1 VSRIDGPTQL
11 LEFHFSGEYRGRR
24 AVANNGDESGCM
36 KKSDTLQEEI
46 KDLKRKRILDAAS
59 ELFFQHGFKGT
70 SVEAIASRLH
80 VTKPFIYYHFENKA
94 DILAGVCERTTAF
107 VAQSAEVAAA
117 GSGSVWER
125 LESLVR
131 DLSLRVIEG
140 RVYLA
145 VYFREENH
153 LPKSAFRNL
162 SRHRKRFDT
171 ALSKLLREGI
181 DAGEFHIPNISVAT
195 QAITGMTT
203 WIFNWY
209 RPTGSLTPDQ
219 IAEEMVSLVGSMVR
233 RRSAE
238 AGRGQLLTSS
248 S

>member
-1 VSRIDGPTQL
+1 LS
-11 LEFHFSGEYRGRR
+11 FSSAANTV
-24 AVANNGDESGCM
+24 AVERLANDDNESGCM

-80 VTKPFIYYHFENKA
+80 VTKPFIYYHFESKA
-94 DILAGVCERTTAF
+94 DILAGVCGRTTAF

-162 SRHRKRFDT
+162 SRNRKRFDT

-219 IAEEMVSLVGSMVR
+219 IAEEMVSLVSSMVR
-233 RRSAE
+233 RPSAE
-238 AGRGQLLTSS
+238 ADCGRIFTSS

>member
-1 VSRIDGPTQL
+1 
-11 LEFHFSGEYRGRR
+11 
-24 AVANNGDESGCM
+24 M
-36 KKSDTLQEEI
+36 KKSDTLRDEI

-59 ELFFQHGFKGT
+59 ELFFQHGFNGT

-94 DILAGVCERTTAF
+94 DILAGVCGRTTAF

-125 LESLVR
+125 LQSLVR
-131 DLSLRVIEG
+131 DLCLRVIEG

-153 LPKSAFRNL
+153 LPKSAFRDL
-162 SRHRKRFDT
+162 SNNRRRFDT
-171 ALSKLLREGI
+171 ALSKLLREGV
-181 DAGEFHIPNISVAT
+181 DAGEFHIPNVSVAT

-203 WIFNWY
+203 WVFNWY
-209 RPTGSLTPDQ
+209 RPTGALTPDQ
-219 IAEEMVSLVGSMVR
+219 IAEEMVSLVSSMVGR
-233 RRSAE
+233 PSRK
-238 AGRGQLLTSS
+238 AGRSRALTSS

>member
-1 VSRIDGPTQL
+1 MHKRETL
-11 LEFHFSGEYRGRR
+11 R
-24 AVANNGDESGCM
+24 DEV
-36 KKSDTLQEEI
+36 

-59 ELFFQHGFKGT
+59 ELFFEHGYKGT

-80 VTKPFIYYHFENKA
+80 VTKPFIYYHFNNKA
-94 DILAGVCERTTAF
+94 DILAGVCGRTTAF

-117 GSGSVWER
+117 GSGSVQQR

-145 VYFREENH
+145 VYFREEKH
-153 LPKSAFRNL
+153 LPKSAFRDLASN
-162 SRHRKRFDT
+162 RKRFDT

-181 DAGEFHIPNISVAT
+181 DAGDFHVSNVSVAT

-203 WIFNWY
+203 WLFNWY
-209 RPTGSLTPDQ
+209 RPTGPLTPEQ
-219 IAEEMVSLVGSMVR
+219 VAEEMVALVSSMVQRPSQAAGR
-233 RRSAE
+233 RRA
-238 AGRGQLLTSS
+238 LTSS

>member
-1 VSRIDGPTQL
+1 MHKRETL
-11 LEFHFSGEYRGRR
+11 R
-24 AVANNGDESGCM
+24 DEV
-36 KKSDTLQEEI
+36 

-59 ELFFQHGFKGT
+59 ELFFEHGYKGT

-80 VTKPFIYYHFENKA
+80 VTKPFIYYHFNNKA
-94 DILAGVCERTTAF
+94 DILAGVCGRTTAF

-117 GSGSVWER
+117 GSGSVQER

-145 VYFREENH
+145 VYFREEKH
-153 LPKSAFRNL
+153 LPKSAFRDLASN
-162 SRHRKRFDT
+162 RKRFDT

-181 DAGEFHIPNISVAT
+181 DAGDFHVSNVSVAT

-203 WIFNWY
+203 WLFNWY
-209 RPTGSLTPDQ
+209 RPTGPLTPEQ
-219 IAEEMVSLVGSMVR
+219 VAEEIVGLVSSMVQRPSEAAGR
-233 RRSAE
+233 RRTI
-238 AGRGQLLTSS
+238 TSS

>member
-1 VSRIDGPTQL
+1 MQKREIL
-11 LEFHFSGEYRGRR
+11 R
-24 AVANNGDESGCM
+24 DEV
-36 KKSDTLQEEI
+36 KE
-46 KDLKRKRILDAAS
+46 LKRKRILDAAS
-59 ELFFQHGFKGT
+59 ELFFERGYKGT

-80 VTKPFIYYHFENKA
+80 VTKPFIYYHFDNKA
-94 DILAGVCERTTAF
+94 DILAGVCGRTTAF

-117 GSGSVWER
+117 GSGSVCER

-145 VYFREENH
+145 VYFREERH
-153 LPKSAFRNL
+153 LPKSAFRDL
-162 SRHRKRFDT
+162 SSNRKRFDT
-171 ALSKLLREGI
+171 ALSKLLREGV
-181 DAGEFHIPNISVAT
+181 DAGDFRVSNISVAT

-209 RPTGSLTPDQ
+209 RPTGPLTPEQ
-219 IAEEMVSLVGSMVR
+219 IAEEMVILIGSMVHR
-233 RRSAE
+233 PPQRVGGYRK
-238 AGRGQLLTSS
+238 LTSS

>member
-1 VSRIDGPTQL
+1 MQKRETL
-11 LEFHFSGEYRGRR
+11 R
-24 AVANNGDESGCM
+24 DEV
-36 KKSDTLQEEI
+36 

-59 ELFFQHGFKGT
+59 ELFFEHGYKGT

-80 VTKPFIYYHFENKA
+80 VTKPFIYYHFSNKA
-94 DILAGVCERTTAF
+94 DILAGVCGRTTAF
-107 VAQSAEVAAA
+107 VAQSAEAAAA

-140 RVYLA
+140 RIYLA
-145 VYFREENH
+145 VYFREEKH
-153 LPKSAFRNL
+153 LPKSAFRDL
-162 SRHRKRFDT
+162 SSNRKRFDT
-171 ALSKLLREGI
+171 ALSKLIREGV
-181 DAGEFHIPNISVAT
+181 DSGDFHASNVSVAT

-209 RPTGSLTPDQ
+209 RPAGPLTPEQ
-219 IAEEMVSLVGSMVR
+219 IAEEMVSLVKSMVGRPSQEAAR
-233 RRSAE
+233 RRT
-238 AGRGQLLTSS
+238 LTSS

>member
-1 VSRIDGPTQL
+1 
-11 LEFHFSGEYRGRR
+11 
-24 AVANNGDESGCM
+24 M
-36 KKSDTLQEEI
+36 KKSDTLRDEI

-80 VTKPFIYYHFENKA
+80 VTKPFIYYHFDSKA
-94 DILAGVCERTTAF
+94 EILAGVCGRTTAF

-131 DLSLRVIEG
+131 VLSLRVIEG
-140 RVYLA
+140 RVNLA

-153 LPKSAFRNL
+153 LPRSAFRDL
-162 SRHRKRFDT
+162 SRNRKRFDT

-219 IAEEMVSLVGSMVR
+219 IAEEMVSLVSSMVR
-233 RRSAE
+233 RPSAE
-238 AGRGQLLTSS
+238 ADCGRIFTSS

>member
-1 VSRIDGPTQL
+1 MQKR
-11 LEFHFSGEYRGRR
+11 E
-24 AVANNGDESGCM
+24 
-36 KKSDTLQEEI
+36 TLREEVR
-46 KDLKRKRILDAAS
+46 DLKRKRILDAAS
-59 ELFFQHGFKGT
+59 ELFFERGYEGT

-80 VTKPFIYYHFENKA
+80 VTKPFIYYHFSNKA
-94 DILAGVCERTTAF
+94 DILAGVCGRTTAF

-117 GSGSVWER
+117 GTGGVWER
-125 LESLVR
+125 LEALVR

-145 VYFREENH
+145 VYFREEKH
-153 LPKSAFRNL
+153 LPKSAFRDLASN
-162 SRHRKRFDT
+162 RKRFDT
-171 ALSKLLREGI
+171 ALSKLLREGV
-181 DAGEFHIPNISVAT
+181 DAGDFDVSNISVAT

-209 RPTGSLTPDQ
+209 RPTRPLTPEQ

-233 RRSAE
+233 RRPQQIGS
-238 AGRGQLLTSS
+238 RRTLTSS

>member
-1 VSRIDGPTQL
+1 MDQPSSLSFASLANTVSIDRFTNVSPLTAK
-11 LEFHFSGEYRGRR
+11 SR
-24 AVANNGDESGCM
+24 M
-36 KKSDTLQEEI
+36 KKSDTLRDEI
-46 KDLKRKRILDAAS
+46 KDLKRKRILDTAS

-94 DILAGVCERTTAF
+94 DILAGVCGRTTAF

-125 LESLVR
+125 LQSLIR

-153 LPKSAFRNL
+153 LPKSAFRDL
-162 SRHRKRFDT
+162 SSNRRRFDT
-171 ALSKLLREGI
+171 ALSKLLREGV
-181 DAGEFHIPNISVAT
+181 DAGEFHIPNVSVAT

-203 WIFNWY
+203 WVFNWY
-209 RPTGSLTPDQ
+209 RPTGALTPEQ
-219 IAEEMVSLVGSMVR
+219 IAEEMVSLVSSMVGR
-233 RRSAE
+233 PSRK
-238 AGRGQLLTSS
+238 AGRKRALTSS

>member
-1 VSRIDGPTQL
+1 MQKRETL
-11 LEFHFSGEYRGRR
+11 R
-24 AVANNGDESGCM
+24 DEV
-36 KKSDTLQEEI
+36 

-59 ELFFQHGFKGT
+59 ELFFERGYEGT

-80 VTKPFIYYHFENKA
+80 VTKPFIYYHFSNKA
-94 DILAGVCERTTAF
+94 DILAGVCGRTTAF

-117 GSGSVWER
+117 GTGSVWER
-125 LESLVR
+125 LEALVR

-145 VYFREENH
+145 VYFREEKH
-153 LPKSAFRNL
+153 LPKSAFHDLASN
-162 SRHRKRFDT
+162 RKRFDN
-171 ALSKLLREGI
+171 ALSKLLREGV
-181 DAGEFHIPNISVAT
+181 DAGDFDISNISVAT

-209 RPTGSLTPDQ
+209 RPARPLTPEQ

-233 RRSAE
+233 WRPREIGSH
-238 AGRGQLLTSS
+238 RNFTSS

>member
-1 VSRIDGPTQL
+1 MQKRETL
-11 LEFHFSGEYRGRR
+11 R
-24 AVANNGDESGCM
+24 DEV
-36 KKSDTLQEEI
+36 

-59 ELFFQHGFKGT
+59 ELFFQNGYEGT

-80 VTKPFIYYHFENKA
+80 VTKPFIYYHFDNKA
-94 DILAGVCERTTAF
+94 DILAGVCGRTTAF

-125 LESLVR
+125 LESLIR

-145 VYFREENH
+145 VYFREEKH
-153 LPKSAFRNL
+153 LPQSAFREL
-162 SRHRKRFDT
+162 SNNRKRFDT
-171 ALSKLLREGI
+171 ALSKLLRDGN
-181 DAGEFHIPNISVAT
+181 DAGDFHVPNVSVAT

-203 WIFNWY
+203 WLFNWY
-209 RPTGSLTPDQ
+209 RPTGSLTPEQ
-219 IAEEMVSLVGSMVR
+219 IAEEMVSLVSAMVR
-233 RRSAE
+233 RQSKTAVK
-238 AGRGQLLTSS
+238 RGSLTSS

>member
-1 VSRIDGPTQL
+1 MQKRETL
-11 LEFHFSGEYRGRR
+11 R
-24 AVANNGDESGCM
+24 DEV
-36 KKSDTLQEEI
+36 

-59 ELFFQHGFKGT
+59 ELFFEHGYKGT

-80 VTKPFIYYHFENKA
+80 VTKPFIYYHFNNKA
-94 DILAGVCERTTAF
+94 DILAGVCGRTTAF

-117 GSGSVWER
+117 GSGSVQER

-145 VYFREENH
+145 VYFREEKH
-153 LPKSAFRNL
+153 LPKSAFRDLASN
-162 SRHRKRFDT
+162 RKRFDT

-181 DAGEFHIPNISVAT
+181 EAGDFHVSNVSVAT

-203 WIFNWY
+203 WLFNWY
-209 RPTGSLTPDQ
+209 RPTGPLTPEQ
-219 IAEEMVSLVGSMVR
+219 IAEEMVSLVSSMVR
-233 RRSAE
+233 RPSQA
-238 AGRGQLLTSS
+238 AGRHRTLTSS

>member
-1 VSRIDGPTQL
+1 
-11 LEFHFSGEYRGRR
+11 
-24 AVANNGDESGCM
+24 M
-36 KKSDTLQEEI
+36 KKSDTLRDEI
-46 KDLKRKRILDAAS
+46 KELKRKRILDAAS

-94 DILAGVCERTTAF
+94 DILAGVCGRTTAF

-117 GSGSVWER
+117 GTGSVWER
-125 LESLVR
+125 LQSLVR

-145 VYFREENH
+145 VYFREEHH
-153 LPKSAFRNL
+153 LPKSAFRDL
-162 SRHRKRFDT
+162 SSNRRRFDT
-171 ALSKLLREGI
+171 SLSKLLREGV
-181 DAGEFHIPNISVAT
+181 DAGEFQIPNVSVAT

-203 WIFNWY
+203 WVFNWY
-209 RPTGSLTPDQ
+209 RPTGTLTPEQ
-219 IAEEMVSLVGSMVR
+219 IAEEMVSLVSSMVGR
-233 RRSAE
+233 PSRKAVRSRAV
-238 AGRGQLLTSS
+238 TSS

>member
-1 VSRIDGPTQL
+1 MDQPSSLSFASLANTVSIDRFTNVSPLTAK
-11 LEFHFSGEYRGRR
+11 SR
-24 AVANNGDESGCM
+24 M
-36 KKSDTLQEEI
+36 KKSDTLRDEI
-46 KDLKRKRILDAAS
+46 KDLKRKRILDTAS

-80 VTKPFIYYHFENKA
+80 VTKPFIYYHFDSKA
-94 DILAGVCERTTAF
+94 EILAGVCGRTTAF

-140 RVYLA
+140 RVNL
-145 VYFREENH
+145 YFKEENH
-153 LPKSAFRNL
+153 LPRSAFRDL
-162 SRHRKRFDT
+162 SRNRKRFDT

-219 IAEEMVSLVGSMVR
+219 IAEEMVSLVSSMVR
-233 RRSAE
+233 RPSAE
-238 AGRGQLLTSS
+238 ADCGRIFTSS

>member
-1 VSRIDGPTQL
+1 
-11 LEFHFSGEYRGRR
+11 
-24 AVANNGDESGCM
+24 M
-36 KKSDTLQEEI
+36 KKSDTLRDEI

-80 VTKPFIYYHFENKA
+80 VTKPFIYYHFDSKA
-94 DILAGVCERTTAF
+94 EILAGVCGRTTAF

-131 DLSLRVIEG
+131 DLSL
-140 RVYLA
+140 A

-153 LPKSAFRNL
+153 LPRSAFRDL
-162 SRHRKRFDT
+162 SRNRKRFDT

-219 IAEEMVSLVGSMVR
+219 IAEEMVSLVSSMVR
-233 RRSAE
+233 RPSAE
-238 AGRGQLLTSS
+238 ADCGRIFTSS

>member
-1 VSRIDGPTQL
+1 MQKRETL
-11 LEFHFSGEYRGRR
+11 R
-24 AVANNGDESGCM
+24 DEV
-36 KKSDTLQEEI
+36 

-59 ELFFQHGFKGT
+59 ALFFEHGYKGT

-80 VTKPFIYYHFENKA
+80 VTKPFIYYHFSNKA
-94 DILAGVCERTTAF
+94 DILAGVCGRTTAF

-145 VYFREENH
+145 VYFREEKH
-153 LPKSAFRNL
+153 LPKSAFRDL
-162 SRHRKRFDT
+162 SSNRKRFDT
-171 ALSKLLREGI
+171 ALSKLLREGV
-181 DAGEFHIPNISVAT
+181 DAGDFHVSNVSVAT

-209 RPTGSLTPDQ
+209 RPTGPLTPEQ
-219 IAEEMVSLVGSMVR
+219 IAEEMVSLVSSMVR
-233 RRSAE
+233 RPSQE
-238 AGRGQLLTSS
+238 VGRRRTLTSS